1 MKGPGQEAATCQMTA
16 LVQCTSAHPS
26 SGPSP
31 GRVLLMVL
39 AATISARLLLAAR
52 HPQYC
57 LLGSVGVSTLDID
70 TVMKTHHIVELN
82 LC

>member
-1 MKGPGQEAATCQMTA
+1 
-16 LVQCTSAHPS
+16 
-26 SGPSP
+26 
-31 GRVLLMVL
+31 MVL

-70 TVMKTHHIVELN
+70 TLMKTHAIVESL
-82 LC
+82 LK